1 MRKTGGCRKNCIEC
15 DLYQIC
21 GGCERR
27 DDCLV
32 NLCISKRLRIKG
44 ITLDCKKCAYA
55 SVCAK
60 SGSYSPLKPK
70 LRELN
75 SILESRSITSP
86 TIELPRFIPEIPVD
100 EPLKLRWKKL
110 KIEAVIVTFR
120 ELGSEVLE
128 TIRRDGIHDILGFE
142 GTILLSTIMP
152 DEYLTEE
159 TFNTTIGLIKEGGF
173 DGVVGWD
180 MPVYIDSPKVTSL
193 TNLVSATIYTARYVK
208 EGIPTIPLLKGS
220 DAGEMKMHARWLKC
234 LGFDRVAIHATE
246 YVLEQGELRERA
258 QDLYATALGE
268 VLKKGFKPL
277 VIGVMSPSSF
287 PPLLYGECSDASFAG
302 MSWLLRAEEYMVYDY
317 DKTLDLKNQIMVC
330 NCEACRGKS
339 PTWVSRSVDDLAEHN
354 LIQFRNFVERRR
366 SEIKMYD
373 VVLEKDTMAVVG
385 DLHIGTPQSLW
396 HECLS
401 KLEEV
406 KPSYIVFLGDTFD
419 FENGK
424 PTKWETVTFFR
435 GLRKIG
441 AEVIPVLG
449 CSDSSRRRLFEV
461 LEKQAFRTYSLRP
474 QLLEA
479 SPFTAETVLDLIR
492 FYGIAKEKVTVK
504 LVNERKA
511 ILEHGDGLGFKRG
524 SNLKKIAEALMDRK
538 GPDDIYIIAHY
549 HKSHIDPERRIA
561 VLGSW
566 QTVTQGDKESG
577 FVPDIMNIL
586 LIKEDGSLRL
596 EKA

>member
-1 MRKTGGCRKNCIEC
+1 
-15 DLYQIC
+15 
-21 GGCERR
+21 
-27 DDCLV
+27 
-32 NLCISKRLRIKG
+32 
-44 ITLDCKKCAYA
+44 
-55 SVCAK
+55 
-60 SGSYSPLKPK
+60 
-70 LRELN
+70 
-75 SILESRSITSP
+75 
-86 TIELPRFIPEIPVD
+86 
-100 EPLKLRWKKL
+100 
-110 KIEAVIVTFR
+110 
-120 ELGSEVLE
+120 
-128 TIRRDGIHDILGFE
+128 
-142 GTILLSTIMP
+142 
-152 DEYLTEE
+152 
-159 TFNTTIGLIKEGGF
+159 
-173 DGVVGWD
+173 
-180 MPVYIDSPKVTSL
+180 
-193 TNLVSATIYTARYVK
+193 
-208 EGIPTIPLLKGS
+208 
-220 DAGEMKMHARWLKC
+220 
-234 LGFDRVAIHATE
+234 
-246 YVLEQGELRERA
+246 
-258 QDLYATALGE
+258 
-268 VLKKGFKPL
+268 
-277 VIGVMSPSSF
+277 
-287 PPLLYGECSDASFAG
+287 

-396 HECLS
+396 QECLS

-424 PTKWETVTFFR
+424 PTRWETLTFFR
-435 GLRKIG
+435 RLRKIG

-449 CSDSSRRRLFEV
+449 CSDSNRRRLFEV
-461 LEKQAFRTYSLRP
+461 LEKQAFRTYPVRP

-479 SPFTAETVLDLIR
+479 SPFMAETVLDLIR

-524 SNLKKIAEALMDRK
+524 SNLKKIVEALMDRK
-538 GPDDIYIIAHY
+538 DSDVIYIIAHY
-549 HKSHIDPERRIA
+549 HKSYIDPEGGIA

-566 QTVTQGDKESG
+566 QTVTQGDRESG
-577 FVPDIMNIL
+577 FVPDVMNIL